1 MNPKGQ
7 HLFEIY
13 TTLSYVRVASY
24 TSHTLP
30 CLNTKQVAV
39 KVISKDQQPLVKVF
53 LIQTELCILGRFR
66 YVAFYYVA
74 LYFLNQ
80 VITSI
85 SAWFLY

>member
-13 TTLSYVRVASY
+13 TALSHVRVASY

-39 KVISKDQQPLVKVF
+39 KLISKDQQTLRTFDLSGLKF
-53 LIQTELCILGRFR
+53 IQFKTDLIAARALDHSHSIKKASNNESIRFK
-66 YVAFYYVA
+66 
-74 LYFLNQ
+74 
-80 VITSI
+80 
-85 SAWFLY
+85 

>member
-13 TTLSYVRVASY
+13 TALSYVRVASY

-39 KVISKDQQPLVKVF
+39 KVISKDQQPLANEEKF
-53 LIQTELCILGRFR
+53 ILQRVEHLQF
-66 YVAFYYVA
+66 
-74 LYFLNQ
+74 
-80 VITSI
+80 
-85 SAWFLY
+85 

>member
-24 TSHTLP
+24 TSNTLP

-39 KVISKDQQPLVKVF
+39 KVISKDQQPLANEEKFILQRVEHFDVLTVVIVF
-53 LIQTELCILGRFR
+53 QVLLSKAIRFSLER
-66 YVAFYYVA
+66 
-74 LYFLNQ
+74 
-80 VITSI
+80 
-85 SAWFLY
+85 